1 MKKIT
6 TTTGRLLLAAALLAL
21 ASCTG
26 DFEDINRNPNQ
37 VTEEQMEAL
46 NYKTGTKV
54 RTLQGLVIPVEEHMY
69 QFNESLTGGPFA
81 GYIGAT
87 VDTWQTKFE
96 TYNPSAD
103 WRKWPFANV
112 ITETYTPYKGIVG
125 GTDDEVAIA
134 FARLLRVA
142 IMQRVTDSYGPIPY
156 SKLESNES
164 VYVEYDSQ
172 EAVYTKMFEELDEA
186 IATLGRNTTLS
197 SDAWSRYDGVY
208 SGNIAQW
215 LKYANSLKLRMAM
228 RLTEVKPELAQA
240 KAAEA
245 IAGGVITS
253 NADNAAMHAAE
264 NRTTLIYND
273 WGDHRVGADILC
285 YMTGYNDPR
294 VEKMFLPNDAGNY
307 VGIRIGI
314 DVAGKSTAM
323 TKYSNLIVESTT
335 PYLWFNAA
343 EATFLRAEYELRWG
357 SEETAQALYEDA
369 IRLSFE
375 ERGASGADAYVADAA
390 SRPAAYTDPL
400 GNYSA
405 AAQST
410 VTIAWTPGADNFEA
424 NLERIITQ
432 KWIAIFPLG
441 VEAWSEH
448 RRTCRR
454 RFNSSTP
461 SRRTATARATRWVRA
476 YGGTANPITT
486 DRYETDKHIP
496 NDSSGCGVAACRRMQ
511 RLDRDGE
518 RGEQRAQALGA
529 GPGAVGRLYGGA
541 AGLQAVGALPFVCA
555 ALQFARVGRERAGLH
570 ALPAR
575 LAGHRDA
582 HQRRQLLNV

>member
-6 TTTGRLLLAAALLAL
+6 TKTGLLLMAAVLLVLTA
-21 ASCTG
+21 CTG

-54 RTLQGLVIPVEEHMY
+54 RTLQSLVIPVQEHMY

-125 GTDDEVAIA
+125 GTDDEVAVA

-172 EAVYTKMFEELDEA
+172 ETVYTKMFEELDAA
-186 IATLGRNTTLS
+186 IGALGRNTTLS

-208 SGNIAQW
+208 YGNIAQW
-215 LKYANSLKLRMAM
+215 LRYANSLKLRMAM
-228 RLTEVKPELAQA
+228 RLTEVKPELAKT

-253 NADNAAMHAAE
+253 NADNAQMHAAE

-273 WGDHRVGADILC
+273 WSDHRVGADILC

-294 VEKMFLPNDAGNY
+294 VEKMFLPNDVGDY

-375 ERGASGADAYVADAA
+375 ERGASGADAYITDAA

-410 VTIAWTPGADNFEA
+410 ITIAWAPGTDNFEE

-448 RRTCRR
+448 RRTGYPRLLPVVADKSGGGVDVAQGARR
-454 RFNSSTP
+454 LPYPVEEYQQNNT
-461 SRRTATARATRWVRA
+461 
-476 YGGTANPITT
+476 N
-486 DRYETDKHIP
+486 
-496 NDSSGCGVAACRRMQ
+496 
-511 RLDRDGE
+511 
-518 RGEQRAQALGA
+518 
-529 GPGAVGRLYGGA
+529 
-541 AGLQAVGALPFVCA
+541 LQAAIQTLNAEQKNGNRTGD
-555 ALQFARVGRERAGLH
+555 QMGTRVWWDCK
-570 ALPAR
+570 PY
-575 LAGHRDA
+575 
-582 HQRRQLLNV
+582 NN

>member
-6 TTTGRLLLAAALLAL
+6 TKTGRLLMAAALLAL

-54 RTLQGLVIPVEEHMY
+54 RTLQSLVIPVQEHMY

-125 GTDDEVAIA
+125 GTDDEVAVA

-156 SKLESNES
+156 SELENNES
-164 VYVEYDSQ
+164 VYVAYDSQ

-186 IATLGRNTTLS
+186 IETLGRNTTLS
-197 SDAWSRYDGVY
+197 SDAWS
-208 SGNIAQW
+208 W

-228 RLTEVKPELAQA
+228 RLTEVKPDLART
-240 KAAEA
+240 KASEA
-245 IAGGVITS
+245 IAGGVITA

-294 VEKMFLPNDAGNY
+294 VEKMFLPNDVGNY
-307 VGIRIGI
+307 VGIRIGV
-314 DVAGKSTAM
+314 DVAGKATAM

-357 SEETAQALYEDA
+357 SEETARELYEEA

-400 GNYSA
+400 GMYSA

-410 VTIAWTPGADNFEA
+410 ITIAWAPGADNFEE

-448 RRTCRR
+448 RRTGYPRLMPVVADKSGGGVDVAQGARR
-454 RFNSSTP
+454 LPYPVEEYQQNN
-461 SRRTATARATRWVRA
+461 
-476 YGGTANPITT
+476 AN
-486 DRYETDKHIP
+486 
-496 NDSSGCGVAACRRMQ
+496 
-511 RLDRDGE
+511 
-518 RGEQRAQALGA
+518 
-529 GPGAVGRLYGGA
+529 
-541 AGLQAVGALPFVCA
+541 LQAAIQQLDAEQTNGNRTGD
-555 ALQFARVGRERAGLH
+555 QMGTRVWWDCK
-570 ALPAR
+570 PY
-575 LAGHRDA
+575 
-582 HQRRQLLNV
+582 NN

>member
-125 GTDDEVAIA
+125 GTDDEVAVA

-156 SKLESNES
+156 SELENNES
-164 VYVEYDSQ
+164 VYVAYDSQ

-186 IATLGRNTTLS
+186 IETLGRNTTLS

-208 SGNIAQW
+208 YGNIAQW

-228 RLTEVKPELAQA
+228 RLTEVKPDLART
-240 KAAEA
+240 KASEA
-245 IAGGVITS
+245 IAGGVITA

-264 NRTTLIYND
+264 NRMTLIYND
-273 WGDHRVGADILC
+273 WGDHRVGADIIS
-285 YMTGYNDPR
+285 YMNGYNDPR
-294 VEKMFLPNDAGNY
+294 REKMFTTVRLVENGQEVQGYA
-307 VGIRIGI
+307 GIRIGI
-314 DVAGKSTAM
+314 NVSSKATAVSA
-323 TKYSNLIVESTT
+323 YSNMLITGT
-335 PYLWFNAA
+335 DPYLWMNAA
-343 EATFLRAEYELRWG
+343 EVTFLRAEYELRWG
-357 SEETAQALYEDA
+357 STENARTFYEDA

-375 ERGASGADAYVADAA
+375 ERGASGADAYIADATHT
-390 SRPAAYTDPL
+390 PAAYVDPI
-400 GNYSA
+400 GKYSVSTP
-405 AAQST
+405 QSS
-410 VTIAWTPGADNFEA
+410 VTIAWNDKATDIET
-424 NLERIITQ
+424 NLEKIITQ

-441 VEAWSEH
+441 TEAWAEH
-448 RRTCRR
+448 RRTGYPRLLPVVE
-454 RFNSSTP
+454 NAS
-461 SRRTATARATRWVRA
+461 
-476 YGGTANPITT
+476 GGTV
-486 DRYETDKHIP
+486 
-496 NDSSGCGVAACRRMQ
+496 DSS
-511 RLDRDGE
+511 
-518 RGEQRAQALGA
+518 LGA
-529 GPGAVGRLYGGA
+529 RRLPYPVEEYTENPTN
-541 AGLQAVGALPFVCA
+541 LQAAIADLNSESVNGAGDT
-555 ALQFARVGRERAGLH
+555 QGTRVWWDRKNL
-570 ALPAR
+570 
-575 LAGHRDA
+575 
-582 HQRRQLLNV
+582 

>member
-1 MKKIT
+1 
-6 TTTGRLLLAAALLAL
+6 
-21 ASCTG
+21 
-26 DFEDINRNPNQ
+26 
-37 VTEEQMEAL
+37 MEAL

-54 RTLQGLVIPVEEHMY
+54 RTLQSLVIPVQEHMY

-125 GTDDEVAIA
+125 GTDDEVAVA

-156 SKLESNES
+156 SELENNES
-164 VYVEYDSQ
+164 VYVAYDSQ

-186 IATLGRNTTLS
+186 IETLGRNTTLS

-208 SGNIAQW
+208 YGNIAQW

-228 RLTEVKPELAQA
+228 RLTEVKPDLART
-240 KAAEA
+240 KASEA
-245 IAGGVITS
+245 IAGGVITA

-294 VEKMFLPNDAGNY
+294 VEKMFLPNDVGNY

-314 DVAGKSTAM
+314 DVAGKATAM

-357 SEETAQALYEDA
+357 SEETARELYEEA

-400 GNYSA
+400 GMYSA

-410 VTIAWTPGADNFEA
+410 ITIAWAPGADNFEE

-448 RRTCRR
+448 RRTGYPRLMPVVADKSGGGVDVAQGARRLPYPMRTCRR
-454 RFNSSTP
+454 QFRCSMP

-486 DRYETDKHIP
+486 DQHETDKNIP
-496 NDSSGCGVAACRRMQ
+496 DDPPARGVAARGLVQ
-511 RLDRDGE
+511 RLDRDGGH
-518 RGEQRAQALGA
+518 RKHGLQTVGA
-529 GPGAVGRLYGGA
+529 GPGAVGRLYGRA
-541 AGLQAVGALPFVCA
+541 AGLQAVGTLPVVCA
-555 ALQFARVGRERAGLH
+555 APQFARAGRERAGLH

-575 LAGHRDA
+575 FARHRDSTS
-582 HQRRQLLNV
+582 

>member
-6 TTTGRLLLAAALLAL
+6 ITTGQLLLAVALLAL

-54 RTLQGLVIPVEEHMY
+54 RTLQGLVIPVQEHMY

-125 GTDDEVAIA
+125 GTDDEVAVA

-156 SKLESNES
+156 SELENNES
-164 VYVEYDSQ
+164 VYVAYDSQ

-208 SGNIAQW
+208 YGNIAQW

-228 RLTEVKPELAQA
+228 RLTEVKPDLART
-240 KAAEA
+240 KASEA
-245 IAGGVITS
+245 IAGGVITA

-294 VEKMFLPNDAGNY
+294 VEKMFLPNDVGNY

-314 DVAGKSTAM
+314 DVSGKATAM
-323 TKYSNLIVESTT
+323 AKYSNLIVESTT

-357 SEETAQALYEDA
+357 SEATAQSLYEDA

-375 ERGASGADAYVADAA
+375 ERGASGADAYVADGT

-400 GNYSA
+400 GMYSA
-405 AAQST
+405 SAQST
-410 VTIAWTPGADNFEA
+410 ITIAWAPGAGNFEE

-448 RRTCRR
+448 RRTGYPRLLPVVADKSGGGVDVAQGARR
-454 RFNSSTP
+454 LPYPVEEYQQNN
-461 SRRTATARATRWVRA
+461 
-476 YGGTANPITT
+476 AN
-486 DRYETDKHIP
+486 
-496 NDSSGCGVAACRRMQ
+496 
-511 RLDRDGE
+511 
-518 RGEQRAQALGA
+518 
-529 GPGAVGRLYGGA
+529 
-541 AGLQAVGALPFVCA
+541 LQAAIQQLNAEQTNGNRTGD
-555 ALQFARVGRERAGLH
+555 QMGTRVWWDCK
-570 ALPAR
+570 PY
-575 LAGHRDA
+575 
-582 HQRRQLLNV
+582 NN

>member
-6 TTTGRLLLAAALLAL
+6 ITTGQLLLAVALLAL

-54 RTLQGLVIPVEEHMY
+54 RTLQGLVIPVQEHMY

-125 GTDDEVAIA
+125 GTDDEVAVA

-156 SKLESNES
+156 SELENNES
-164 VYVEYDSQ
+164 VYVAYDSQ

-208 SGNIAQW
+208 YGNIAQW

-228 RLTEVKPELAQA
+228 RLTEVKPDLART
-240 KAAEA
+240 KASEA
-245 IAGGVITS
+245 IAGGVITA

-294 VEKMFLPNDAGNY
+294 VEKMFLPNDVGNY

-314 DVAGKSTAM
+314 DVSGKATAM
-323 TKYSNLIVESTT
+323 AKYSNLIVESTT

-357 SEETAQALYEDA
+357 SEATAQSLYEDA

-375 ERGASGADAYVADAA
+375 ERGASGADAYVADGT

-400 GNYSA
+400 GMYSA
-405 AAQST
+405 SAQST
-410 VTIAWTPGADNFEA
+410 ITIAWAPGAGNFEE

-448 RRTCRR
+448 RRTGYPRLMPVVADKSGGGVDVAQGARR
-454 RFNSSTP
+454 LPYPVEEYQQNN
-461 SRRTATARATRWVRA
+461 
-476 YGGTANPITT
+476 AN
-486 DRYETDKHIP
+486 
-496 NDSSGCGVAACRRMQ
+496 
-511 RLDRDGE
+511 
-518 RGEQRAQALGA
+518 
-529 GPGAVGRLYGGA
+529 
-541 AGLQAVGALPFVCA
+541 LQAAIQQLDAEQTNGNRTGD
-555 ALQFARVGRERAGLH
+555 QMGTRVWWDCK
-570 ALPAR
+570 PY
-575 LAGHRDA
+575 
-582 HQRRQLLNV
+582 NN

>member
-1 MKKIT
+1 M
-6 TTTGRLLLAAALLAL
+6 AAALLVLTA
-21 ASCTG
+21 CTG

-54 RTLQGLVIPVEEHMY
+54 RTLQSLVIPVQEHMY

-125 GTDDEVAIA
+125 GTDDEVAVA

-186 IATLGRNTTLS
+186 IETLGRNTTLS

-208 SGNIAQW
+208 YGNIAQW

-228 RLTEVKPELAQA
+228 RLTEVKPDLART
-240 KAAEA
+240 KASEA
-245 IAGGVITS
+245 IAGGVITA

-294 VEKMFLPNDAGNY
+294 VEKMFLPNDVGNY

-314 DVAGKSTAM
+314 DVAGKATAM

-357 SEETAQALYEDA
+357 SEATAQSLYEEA

-375 ERGASGADAYVADAA
+375 ERGASGADAYVADGT

-400 GNYSA
+400 GMYSA

-410 VTIAWTPGADNFEA
+410 ITIAWAPGADNFEE

-448 RRTCRR
+448 RRTGYPRLMPVVADKSGGGVDVAQGARR
-454 RFNSSTP
+454 LPYPVEEYQQNNT
-461 SRRTATARATRWVRA
+461 
-476 YGGTANPITT
+476 N
-486 DRYETDKHIP
+486 
-496 NDSSGCGVAACRRMQ
+496 
-511 RLDRDGE
+511 
-518 RGEQRAQALGA
+518 
-529 GPGAVGRLYGGA
+529 
-541 AGLQAVGALPFVCA
+541 LQAAIQTLDAEQTNGNRTGD
-555 ALQFARVGRERAGLH
+555 QMGTRVWWDCK
-570 ALPAR
+570 PY
-575 LAGHRDA
+575 
-582 HQRRQLLNV
+582 NN

>member
-1 MKKIT
+1 MRKINMSWQSV
-6 TTTGRLLLAAALLAL
+6 LLSVALLGLAA
-21 ASCTG
+21 CTG

-37 VTEEQMEAL
+37 VSEEQMDAL
-46 NYKTGTKV
+46 NYKTGTKIKS
-54 RTLQGLVIPVEEHMY
+54 LQSLVIPVQEHMNH
-69 QFNESLTGGPFA
+69 FNESLSGGPFG

-112 ITETYTPYKGIVG
+112 ITETYTPYKGIVN
-125 GTDDEVAIA
+125 GTEDEVAIA

-142 IMQRVTDSYGPIPY
+142 IMHRVTDSYGPIPY

-186 IATLGRNTTLS
+186 IEILGRNTTLPAE
-197 SDAWSRYDGVY
+197 AWSRYDGVY
-208 SGNIAQW
+208 YGNIAQW
-215 LKYANSLKLRMAM
+215 LKYANSLKLRMAR
-228 RLTEVKPELAQA
+228 RLSYVKSDVARA
-240 KAAEA
+240 MAAEA
-245 IAGGVITS
+245 IAGGVIEA

-285 YMTGYNDPR
+285 YMNGYKDPR
-294 VEKMFLPNDAGNY
+294 MEKMFLANDVGDY

-323 TKYSNLIVESTT
+323 SKYSNMIVASDT

-357 SEETAQALYEDA
+357 SEETARSLYEA
-369 IRLSFE
+369 AVRLSFE
-375 ERGASGADAYVADAA
+375 ERGASGADAYLAQTDVK
-390 SRPAAYTDPL
+390 PAPYTDPV

-405 AAQST
+405 MAQSDIGIPW
-410 VTIAWTPGADNFEA
+410 VDGAENFER
-424 NLERIITQ
+424 NLERIIVQ

-448 RRTCRR
+448 RRTGCPKLLPVPTDK
-454 RFNSSTP
+454 S
-461 SRRTATARATRWVRA
+461 
-476 YGGTANPITT
+476 GGTVDVAQGARRLPYPVEEYQQNNANLQLAIQT
-486 DRYETDKHIP
+486 
-496 NDSSGCGVAACRRMQ
+496 
-511 RLDRDGE
+511 LDGE
-518 RGEQRAQALGA
+518 QQNGNRTGDVMGT
-529 GPGAVGRLYGGA
+529 
-541 AGLQAVGALPFVCA
+541 
-555 ALQFARVGRERAGLH
+555 RVWW
-570 ALPAR
+570 
-575 LAGHRDA
+575 DCKSY
-582 HQRRQLLNV
+582 NN

>member
-6 TTTGRLLLAAALLAL
+6 TKTGRLLMAAVLLAL

-54 RTLQGLVIPVEEHMY
+54 RTLQSLVIPVQEHMY

-125 GTDDEVAIA
+125 GTDDEVAVA

-156 SKLESNES
+156 SELENNES
-164 VYVEYDSQ
+164 VYVAYDSQ

-186 IATLGRNTTLS
+186 IETLGRNTTLS

-208 SGNIAQW
+208 YGNIAQW

-228 RLTEVKPELAQA
+228 RLTEVKPDLART
-240 KAAEA
+240 KASEA
-245 IAGGVITS
+245 IAGGVITA

-294 VEKMFLPNDAGNY
+294 VEKMFLPNDVGNY

-314 DVAGKSTAM
+314 DVAGKATAM
-323 TKYSNLIVESTT
+323 TKYSNLIVESST

-357 SEETAQALYEDA
+357 SEATAQSLYEDA

-375 ERGASGADAYVADAA
+375 ERGASGADAYVADGT

-400 GNYSA
+400 GMYSA

-410 VTIAWTPGADNFEA
+410 ITIAWAPGAGNFEE

-448 RRTCRR
+448 RRTGYPRLLPVVADKSGGGVDVAQGARR
-454 RFNSSTP
+454 LPYPVEEYQQNN
-461 SRRTATARATRWVRA
+461 
-476 YGGTANPITT
+476 AN
-486 DRYETDKHIP
+486 
-496 NDSSGCGVAACRRMQ
+496 
-511 RLDRDGE
+511 
-518 RGEQRAQALGA
+518 
-529 GPGAVGRLYGGA
+529 
-541 AGLQAVGALPFVCA
+541 LQAAIQMLDAEQTNGNRTGN
-555 ALQFARVGRERAGLH
+555 QMGTRVWWDCK
-570 ALPAR
+570 PY
-575 LAGHRDA
+575 
-582 HQRRQLLNV
+582 NN

>member
-6 TTTGRLLLAAALLAL
+6 TKTGRLLMAAALLAL

-54 RTLQGLVIPVEEHMY
+54 RTLQSLVIPVQEHMY

-112 ITETYTPYKGIVG
+112 IT
-125 GTDDEVAIA
+125 
-134 FARLLRVA
+134 
-142 IMQRVTDSYGPIPY
+142 YGPIPY
-156 SKLESNES
+156 SELENNES
-164 VYVEYDSQ
+164 VYVAYDSQ

-186 IATLGRNTTLS
+186 IETLGRNTTLS

-208 SGNIAQW
+208 YGNIAQW

-228 RLTEVKPELAQA
+228 RLTEVKPDLART
-240 KAAEA
+240 KASEA
-245 IAGGVITS
+245 IAGGVITA

-294 VEKMFLPNDAGNY
+294 VEKMFLPNDVGNY

-314 DVAGKSTAM
+314 DVAGKATAM

-357 SEETAQALYEDA
+357 SEETARELYEEA

-375 ERGASGADAYVADAA
+375 ERGASGADAYIADAA

-400 GNYSA
+400 GMYSA

-410 VTIAWTPGADNFEA
+410 ITIAWAPGADNFEE

-448 RRTCRR
+448 RRTGYPRLMPVVADKSGGGVDVAQGARR
-454 RFNSSTP
+454 LPYPVEEYQQNN
-461 SRRTATARATRWVRA
+461 
-476 YGGTANPITT
+476 AN
-486 DRYETDKHIP
+486 
-496 NDSSGCGVAACRRMQ
+496 
-511 RLDRDGE
+511 
-518 RGEQRAQALGA
+518 
-529 GPGAVGRLYGGA
+529 
-541 AGLQAVGALPFVCA
+541 LQAAIQQLDAEQTNGNRTGD
-555 ALQFARVGRERAGLH
+555 QMGTRVWWDCK
-570 ALPAR
+570 PY
-575 LAGHRDA
+575 
-582 HQRRQLLNV
+582 NN

>member
-6 TTTGRLLLAAALLAL
+6 TKTGRLLMAAVLLAL

-54 RTLQGLVIPVEEHMY
+54 RTLQSLVIPVQEHMY

-125 GTDDEVAIA
+125 GTDDEVAVA

-156 SKLESNES
+156 SELENNES
-164 VYVEYDSQ
+164 VYVAYDSQ

-186 IATLGRNTTLS
+186 IEMLGRNTTLS

-208 SGNIAQW
+208 YGNIAQW

-228 RLTEVKPELAQA
+228 RLTEVKPDLART
-240 KAAEA
+240 KASEA
-245 IAGGVITS
+245 IAGGVITA

-273 WGDHRVGADILC
+273 WA
-285 YMTGYNDPR
+285 T
-294 VEKMFLPNDAGNY
+294 
-307 VGIRIGI
+307 
-314 DVAGKSTAM
+314 TASAP
-323 TKYSNLIVESTT
+323 TSS
-335 PYLWFNAA
+335 
-343 EATFLRAEYELRWG
+343 AT
-357 SEETAQALYEDA
+357 
-369 IRLSFE
+369 
-375 ERGASGADAYVADAA
+375 
-390 SRPAAYTDPL
+390 
-400 GNYSA
+400 
-405 AAQST
+405 
-410 VTIAWTPGADNFEA
+410 
-424 NLERIITQ
+424 
-432 KWIAIFPLG
+432 
-441 VEAWSEH
+441 
-448 RRTCRR
+448 
-454 RFNSSTP
+454 
-461 SRRTATARATRWVRA
+461 
-476 YGGTANPITT
+476 
-486 DRYETDKHIP
+486 
-496 NDSSGCGVAACRRMQ
+496 
-511 RLDRDGE
+511 
-518 RGEQRAQALGA
+518 
-529 GPGAVGRLYGGA
+529 
-541 AGLQAVGALPFVCA
+541 
-555 ALQFARVGRERAGLH
+555 
-570 ALPAR
+570 
-575 LAGHRDA
+575 
-582 HQRRQLLNV
+582 

>member
-6 TTTGRLLLAAALLAL
+6 TKTGRRLMAAALLVLTA
-21 ASCTG
+21 CTG

-54 RTLQGLVIPVEEHMY
+54 RTLQSLVIPVQEHMY

-125 GTDDEVAIA
+125 GTDDEVAVA

-186 IATLGRNTTLS
+186 IETLGRNTTLS

-208 SGNIAQW
+208 YGNIAQW

-228 RLTEVKPELAQA
+228 RLTEVKPDLART
-240 KAAEA
+240 KASEA
-245 IAGGVITS
+245 IAGGVITA

-294 VEKMFLPNDAGNY
+294 VEKMFLPNDVGNY

-314 DVAGKSTAM
+314 DVAGKATAM

-357 SEETAQALYEDA
+357 SEATAQSLYEEA

-375 ERGASGADAYVADAA
+375 ERGASGADAYVADGT

-400 GNYSA
+400 GMYSA

-410 VTIAWTPGADNFEA
+410 ITIAWAPGADNFEE

-448 RRTCRR
+448 RRTGYPRLMPVVADKSGGGVDVAQGARR
-454 RFNSSTP
+454 LPYPVEEYQQNNT
-461 SRRTATARATRWVRA
+461 
-476 YGGTANPITT
+476 N
-486 DRYETDKHIP
+486 
-496 NDSSGCGVAACRRMQ
+496 
-511 RLDRDGE
+511 
-518 RGEQRAQALGA
+518 
-529 GPGAVGRLYGGA
+529 
-541 AGLQAVGALPFVCA
+541 LQAAIQTLDAEQTNGNRTGD
-555 ALQFARVGRERAGLH
+555 QMGTRVWWDCK
-570 ALPAR
+570 PY
-575 LAGHRDA
+575 
-582 HQRRQLLNV
+582 NN